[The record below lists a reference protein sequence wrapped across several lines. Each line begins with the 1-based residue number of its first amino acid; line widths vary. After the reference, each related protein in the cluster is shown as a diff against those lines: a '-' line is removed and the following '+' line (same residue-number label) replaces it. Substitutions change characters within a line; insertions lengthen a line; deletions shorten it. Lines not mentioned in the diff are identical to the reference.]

1 MYDIDI
7 CIVEIK
13 SFHLTLKTCNL
24 LIEPVGYR
32 FSRYLWVYIYMQFFS
47 LSLTKESKY
56 SEILLNK
63 NNKCLFSQVYTSKY
77 IPINL
82 PVKPIL
88 GADIDL
94 FNLKSYINKAYYINI
109 LMWNLK

>member
-1 MYDIDI
+1 MRV
-7 CIVEIK
+7 CVCVSSVWNQK
-13 SFHLTLKTCNL
+13 SLCQN
-24 LIEPVGYR
+24 
-32 FSRYLWVYIYMQFFS
+32 